1 MSRALIK
8 KAAARAAYGL
18 GAGSLVTALADRV
31 QLPRSGGL
39 RPRRRSPGSYLI
51 LWYHR
56 VNDYAGEYMIDR
68 TSRTL
73 FDRQMAWLERH
84 FDVRPLDELV
94 RLEQAGEPVPP
105 RAVAITFDDGY
116 EDNYSGAFPIL
127 KKRGLPA
134 TVFLT
139 VGCIEDRRS
148 LWFDRI
154 LYAFRETEARSLELP
169 DGTQVAFAD
178 AAAKRRASRQ
188 LLDELKRLPGEQR
201 LEQVDAIVQQL
212 VGVKADAVP
221 HEMLSW
227 DQVKEMTEHGISFGS
242 HTMNHPI
249 LTRIPADE
257 AAHELRESKRLME
270 ERMGLEVPLF
280 AYPNGKP
287 ADFSETIKDQLRDA
301 GYRAAL
307 TTVQGENTPR
317 TDPLE
322 LRRVRPFGREL
333 PEFALSMAY
342 HHLMSAEVA
351 G

>member
-18 GAGSLVTALADRV
+18 GAGSLVTALADRI
-31 QLPRSGGL
+31 QLPRGGGL
-39 RPRRRSPGSYLI
+39 TPRRRAPGSYLI

-68 TSRTL
+68 TSRAL
-73 FDRQMAWLERH
+73 FDRQMAWLERN
-84 FDVRPLDELV
+84 FNVRPLEELV
-94 RLEQAGEPVPP
+94 RLEQQGEPLPP

-127 KKRGLPA
+127 KQRGLPA
-134 TVFLT
+134 TIFLT
-139 VGCIEDRRS
+139 VGCIEERRS

-154 LYAFRETEARSLELP
+154 LYAFRETAADGLELP
-169 DGTQVAFAD
+169 DGTRIPFAD
-178 AAAKRRASRQ
+178 PASKRRASRR
-188 LLDELKRLPGEQR
+188 LLDYLTSLPGEER
-201 LEQVDAIVQQL
+201 LERVDTIVRRL
-212 VGVKADAVP
+212 CDVPADGVP

-227 DQVKEMTEHGISFGS
+227 EQVREMTASGISFGS
-242 HTMNHPI
+242 HTLNHPI
-249 LTRIPADE
+249 LTRIPAEE
-257 AAHELRESKRLME
+257 ATHELRESKRLME
-270 ERMGLEVPLF
+270 QRIGGEVPLF

-287 ADFSETIKDQLRDA
+287 GDYSEAIKDALREA

-307 TTVQGENTPR
+307 TTVQGENTPQ
-317 TDPLE
+317 TDPME